1 MVYGCFQ
8 WLGEVGGV
16 NLGDYSEF
24 MDQGKVED
32 DEIFTLKLKK
42 KRLLKYGERVK
53 QFDLLA

>member
-42 KRLLKYGERVK
+42 KALKVWRESE
-53 QFDLLA
+53 AI